1 MPSITSV
8 SLLTL
13 LTLLASTP
21 PAEYFPAHLF
31 GEDPIDDEAA
41 ARVASKYLREISEP
55 SLFSSMS
62 TEEEVYRLLYLP
74 PLDPALMVRVVR
86 SDPGAEVTVGAFPD
100 RTSEAS
106 PSVTEFTIGS
116 SAWHC
121 FQELLNESDF
131 WTTLENDPTPAG
143 ILVLDASRWILEG
156 RRDGRYKAI
165 QRTPPDLEED
175 SDFLELAAALL
186 ELGRFDLEELQLE
199 LDPSPSCIS
208 QARSEEDARR
218 PASPLTE

>member
-1 MPSITSV
+1 MPSITFV

-13 LTLLASTP
+13 LTFLAGTP
-21 PAEYFPAHLF
+21 PAEYFPARLF
-31 GEDPIDDEAA
+31 EEDPIDDEAA

-62 TEEEVYRLLYLP
+62 TVEEVYRLLYLP
-74 PLDPALMVRVVR
+74 PFDPALVVRVVR
-86 SDPGAEVTVGAFPD
+86 SDPGATVTVGAFPD
-100 RTSEAS
+100 RTSDAS
-106 PSVTEFTIGS
+106 PSVTEFIIGS

-121 FQELLNESDF
+121 LQLLRESDF
-131 WTTLENDPTPAG
+131 WTTVENDPTPAG

-175 SDFLELAAALL
+175 RDFLKLAAALL

-199 LDPSPSCIS
+199 LAPSPSCIS
-208 QARSEEDARR
+208 QTWSEEDARR
-218 PASPLTE
+218 SALPLTE